1 MSFLSLYELSLLF
14 ISLHFIGDFA
24 FQSAWMAMEK
34 GKSFEVLI
42 YHCLTYTAPFA
53 VTVALLGGLTPYTPH
68 TLSVPIILG
77 THVVIDT
84 CSARLKLMNIWQDQ
98 LCHLIVIAALI
109 AVDWL

>member
-1 MSFLSLYELSLLF
+1 MSFYDLVLLYAG
-14 ISLHFIGDFA
+14 LHFIGDFA

-34 GKSFEVLI
+34 GKSFEVLV

-53 VTVALLGGLTPYTPH
+53 TAVALLGELTPYTPH

-84 CSARLKLMNIWQDQ
+84 CSARLKLINIWQDQ
-98 LCHLIVIAALI
+98 LCHLSVLAVLLT
-109 AVDWL
+109 VDWL